1 MSAQMNLIL
10 NEIRQ
15 FPHAFDFKKNT
26 LAEWIAEVVADAI
39 EAAMDAQV
47 GPDGTGWSPLSD
59 GYNAWKERF
68 YPGLPMAV
76 LDGLMKQ
83 SSELQ
88 GELIISPDK
97 FYQTYGVTELARAH
111 AQWFQ
116 DPESDNQ
123 PPRPFYALNDA
134 AIAAIADVLDDIFAN
149 AIS

>member
-10 NEIRQ
+10 NEMRQ

-39 EAAMDAQV
+39 EAAMDAESD
-47 GPDGTGWSPLSD
+47 PDGAGWPPLSE
-59 GYNAWKERF
+59 GYEKWKSEH
-68 YPGLPMAV
+68 YPGLPMSV
-76 LDGLMKQ
+76 LQGLMKQ

-88 GELIISPDK
+88 GELIVSSTK

-123 PPRPFYALNDA
+123 PPRPFYALNALALNDL
-134 AIAAIADVLDDIFAN
+134 ADVLDDVFTQ